1 MRVMQESTFQKAFIK
16 TLIEGCASN
25 QTRNTDW
32 RRLGHGLGKRLK
44 IRIADLYSSLLHR
57 SGLVQCD
64 YRPAALA
71 FILEHFEQFENSYR
85 LLADDS
91 SRALLVKLLAFKVL
105 GPRHVKLPRNSP
117 QFWEKYRSIN
127 HTYCRQKRTIAVW
140 NQTWLLNR
148 YELPAQHGVISLH
161 AHPLTVLATCLLEQY
176 AYRSSNAVVS
186 AKPGDVVI
194 DGGGCW
200 GDTALYFAD
209 KAGERGR
216 VLSFEFMP
224 ENIAVFKMNLGLNPR
239 LAGTIELVP
248 EALWNCSGKTLSF
261 DSNGPG
267 TRVGS
272 ESTRSESPNAVQTV
286 TIDDYV
292 VRQKLPRVDFIKLDI
307 EGAEL
312 HALQGAS
319 QTIKSFKPRL
329 AISVYHKEDDLL
341 LIPAW
346 LDALGVGYRFFLDHF
361 TIHTEETVLF
371 ASAEPG
377 VSMAPETEAMVRPGV

>member
-1 MRVMQESTFQKAFIK
+1 M
-16 TLIEGCASN
+16 
-25 QTRNTDW
+25 
-32 RRLGHGLGKRLK
+32 
-44 IRIADLYSSLLHR
+44 
-57 SGLVQCD
+57 
-64 YRPAALA
+64 LA
-71 FILEHFEQFENSYR
+71 R
-85 LLADDS
+85 
-91 SRALLVKLLAFKVL
+91 
-105 GPRHVKLPRNSP
+105 
-117 QFWEKYRSIN
+117 
-127 HTYCRQKRTIAVW
+127 
-140 NQTWLLNR
+140 
-148 YELPAQHGVISLH
+148 
-161 AHPLTVLATCLLEQY
+161 
-176 AYRSSNAVVS
+176 
-186 AKPGDVVI
+186 
-194 DGGGCW
+194 
-200 GDTALYFAD
+200 
-209 KAGERGR
+209 
-216 VLSFEFMP
+216 
-224 ENIAVFKMNLGLNPR
+224 LNPR

-261 DSNGPG
+261 ESNGPG
-267 TRVGS
+267 TRVGP

-312 HALQGAS
+312 QALQGAS

-329 AISVYHKEDDLL
+329 AISVYHKDDDLL